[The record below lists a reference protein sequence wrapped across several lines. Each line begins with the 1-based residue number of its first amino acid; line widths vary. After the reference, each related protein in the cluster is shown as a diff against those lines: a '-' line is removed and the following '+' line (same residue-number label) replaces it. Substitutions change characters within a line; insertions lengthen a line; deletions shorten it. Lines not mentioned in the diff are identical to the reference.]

1 MCTGNPWREDRQ
13 QLFGRH
19 PLGCRRDQ
27 FPVILNKSQ
36 TVSKLIYLLQA
47 SGITKATFLLI
58 SLLACVSSLFAVLPA
73 HFLGATVNA
82 IIGRDIKIS
91 APAYSPI
98 GLLNDFLN
106 WATTISDLPNV
117 IIFLFLFL
125 VSSLLFQVMRNAF
138 AIYVSVCSDKFILYI
153 RQLCFSK
160 MLKSNRN
167 ALENPGHG
175 SDNEKLNSGEIVH
188 RLMNDTQQLD
198 YLIGNPLYTL
208 CSDILDLIWISVI
221 ILVIDWKIL
230 VILFLIIPLLFIVSK
245 KTGILQRRYA
255 QSRQSIESESTGF
268 IQQTALGLDSI
279 KFCQAEEREIDSL
292 LDLNKENYKIRKKSN
307 MNLGFFFFQE
317 SAIRSLGTV
326 TVLAYVAYLATQDPT
341 FIGIIPIILLYI
353 TKFYAPLA
361 NWARYYQTIQR
372 GLISYKRLLRI
383 IELPEEPTSIVS
395 PAAIDE
401 VLPFEVHGKIK
412 IETGDCVPISLVL
425 PEPGLVVIQGKSG
438 AGKTRL
444 AQSLLGLGVPFQ
456 GVLKTGNVIR
466 IDEFQH
472 YRNHIAFASQDSHF
486 VPGTL
491 ADNICYPFKSQN
503 IVKCNDILSA
513 LRLNFSLDHTVAEY
527 GNNLSKG
534 EQRRIIL
541 GRALYSDK
549 PILILDE
556 IDANVDAETR
566 QAIYKILEQE
576 KKRRIILMITHIGG
590 ADLADIACQTIQI
603 RQEKHE

>member
-1 MCTGNPWREDRQ
+1 M
-13 QLFGRH
+13 
-19 PLGCRRDQ
+19 
-27 FPVILNKSQ
+27 
-36 TVSKLIYLLQA
+36 
-47 SGITKATFLLI
+47 
-58 SLLACVSSLFAVLPA
+58 
-73 HFLGATVNA
+73 
-82 IIGRDIKIS
+82 
-91 APAYSPI
+91 
-98 GLLNDFLN
+98 
-106 WATTISDLPNV
+106 
-117 IIFLFLFL
+117 
-125 VSSLLFQVMRNAF
+125 
-138 AIYVSVCSDKFILYI
+138 
-153 RQLCFSK
+153 
-160 MLKSNRN
+160 
-167 ALENPGHG
+167 
-175 SDNEKLNSGEIVH
+175 
-188 RLMNDTQQLD
+188 
-198 YLIGNPLYTL
+198 
-208 CSDILDLIWISVI
+208 
-221 ILVIDWKIL
+221 
-230 VILFLIIPLLFIVSK
+230 
-245 KTGILQRRYA
+245 
-255 QSRQSIESESTGF
+255 
-268 IQQTALGLDSI
+268 
-279 KFCQAEEREIDSL
+279 
-292 LDLNKENYKIRKKSN
+292 
-307 MNLGFFFFQE
+307 
-317 SAIRSLGTV
+317 
-326 TVLAYVAYLATQDPT
+326 
-341 FIGIIPIILLYI
+341 LYI

-383 IELPEEPTSIVS
+383 IELPEEPTSMIS
-395 PAAIDE
+395 PATIDE
-401 VLPFEVHGKIK
+401 VLPFEVHGKIE

-425 PEPGLVVIQGKSG
+425 PKAGLVVIQGKSG
-438 AGKTRL
+438 VGKTRL

-456 GVLKTGNVIR
+456 GVLKAGNIVR

-576 KKRRIILMITHIGG
+576 KERRIILMITHVGG

-603 RQEKHE
+603 RQEKSE